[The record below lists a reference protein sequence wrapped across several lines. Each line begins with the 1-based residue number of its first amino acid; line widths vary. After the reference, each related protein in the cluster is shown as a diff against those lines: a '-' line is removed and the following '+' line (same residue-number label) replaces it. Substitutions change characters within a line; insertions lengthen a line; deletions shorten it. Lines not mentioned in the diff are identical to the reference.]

1 MAISREAVLV
11 LAIAIVVVLVS
22 VFIFVE
28 RFVEKQPQST
38 AKPGLHV
45 VVTFPSL
52 KPDVEMLICPDD
64 TVDYIAPPGVDP
76 HEYQLTPAD
85 IEKLKKADIVVSTAH
100 TKFELDIRRLKSEGI
115 VRALLVEIP
124 NITGI
129 KVRYNP
135 ALGVPNYHWVIYDP
149 NNLRVFAAALIN
161 ELGNLRPECRD
172 TYTKNFDYLNDL
184 ISQLLEDA
192 PNLSD
197 ATFVASTPVMQYAI
211 EWTGAR
217 MGALVLKEEGVP
229 PTPQDLNQISH
240 LLSSG
245 AVRFAAVINVAQ
257 NQLPSTDPNVYLAG
271 EAEKYGVPV
280 IRVPSPLE
288 MRPTIEKLQIVVVEL
303 KRVFR

>member
-1 MAISREAVLV
+1 MGISRVTVLA
-11 LAIAIVVVLVS
+11 LAIAIVAALVVVLT
-22 VFIFVE
+22 FVE
-28 RFVEKQPQST
+28 RPPQSM
-38 AKPGLHV
+38 AKPGLYI

-52 KPDVEMLICPDD
+52 KPDLEMLICPND
-64 TVDYIAPPGVDP
+64 TVDYIAPPAIDP

-100 TKFELDIRRLKSEGI
+100 TKFELDIRQLKSEGI
-115 VRALLVEIP
+115 VRALLIEIP

-135 ALGVPNYHWVIYDP
+135 VLGVPNYHWIIYDP
-149 NNLRVFAAALIN
+149 NNLRTFAAALIN
-161 ELGNLRPECRD
+161 ELSNLRPECRD
-172 TYTKNFDYLNDL
+172 TYTKKFNYLNDL

-192 PNLSD
+192 PNLSN

-217 MGALVLKEEGVP
+217 IVALVLKEEDMP
-229 PTPQDLNQISH
+229 PTPQDLNHISQ

-245 AVRFAAVINVAQ
+245 AVRFFAVINVAQ
-257 NQLPSTDPNVYLAG
+257 NQLPSTDPNVYLAE

-288 MRPTIEKLQIVVVEL
+288 MRPTIEKLQIVVAEL
-303 KRVFR
+303 KKVFR

>member
-1 MAISREAVLV
+1 MAISRVAVLTLTV
-11 LAIAIVVVLVS
+11 AIVVALIAVL
-22 VFIFVE
+22 ILIE
-28 RFVEKQPQST
+28 RQPQIT
-38 AKPGLHV
+38 AKQGLYI

-52 KPDVEMLICPDD
+52 KPDVEMLICPGD

-100 TKFELDIRRLKSEGI
+100 TKFELDIRQLKSEGI

-135 ALGVPNYHWVIYDP
+135 VLGVPNYHWVIYDP
-149 NNLRVFAAALIN
+149 NNLRAFAAALID
-161 ELGNLRPECRD
+161 ELSSLRPECRD
-172 TYTKNFDYLNDL
+172 TYAKSFNYLNDL

-192 PNLSD
+192 PNLSNI
-197 ATFVASTPVMQYAI
+197 TFVASTPVMQYAI
-211 EWTGAR
+211 EWTGAKII
-217 MGALVLKEEGVP
+217 ALVVKEEDMP
-229 PTPQDLNQISH
+229 PTPQDLNQISQ

-245 AVRFAAVINVAQ
+245 TVKFAAVINVTQ
-257 NQLPSTDPNVYLAG
+257 NQLSSTDPNVYLAG

-280 IRVPSPLE
+280 VRIPSPLE
-288 MRPTIEKLQIVVVEL
+288 MKPTIEKLQTVVAEL